1 MYVYIKMEQVP
12 FIILFVFY
20 LILKYIQ
27 NIHNQRLC
35 NQIIFICT
43 QKFLDVLG
51 WNDKWSF

>member
-35 NQIIFICT
+35 NQIFFICT
-43 QKFLDVLG
+43 
-51 WNDKWSF
+51 

>member
-27 NIHNQRLC
+27 NIHNQRLF
-35 NQIIFICT
+35 NQIFFICT
-43 QKFLDVLG
+43 QKILDVLR